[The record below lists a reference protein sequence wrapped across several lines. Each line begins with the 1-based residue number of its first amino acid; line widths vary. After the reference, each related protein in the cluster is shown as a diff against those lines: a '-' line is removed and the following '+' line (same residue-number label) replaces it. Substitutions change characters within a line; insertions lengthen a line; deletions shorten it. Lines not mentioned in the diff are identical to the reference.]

1 MQKIIFISSI
11 LGALAMAS
19 APFFIDTTFGKLLA
33 IIGLFLLT
41 IQAFDLK
48 AWNLVL
54 LNLTGIMGYFY
65 ALYL

>member
-1 MQKIIFISSI
+1 
-11 LGALAMAS
+11 MAS
-19 APFFIDTTFGKLLA
+19 APFFIDSNSGKLLA
-33 IIGLFLLT
+33 IGGLFLLT

-65 ALYL
+65 ALYI